1 MKLIVCESCDAE
13 FKIKHGMDKRLY
25 NERFCPFCGETIKEE
40 MEDII
45 EDYEDELDEGYE
57 EYDYD

>member
-25 NERFCPFCGETIKEE
+25 NERFCPFCGEEHEEVEETIT
-40 MEDII
+40 DI
-45 EDYEDELDEGYE
+45 DENWD
-57 EYDYD
+57 